1 MSSGLIRQFLERF
14 VASERATALG
24 IAIASGLGGLV
35 VMGLTF
41 GIAYGAAW
49 FFLVS
54 FFTGAT
60 GWALWI
66 AIALLIAL
74 FVGNLTTS
82 REYLETFSFTTGTA
96 SDVIVSVPVL
106 DHHAST
112 INPLAPDSA
121 HSMLK
126 MIVGLLFTGPRL
138 IMAAFR
144 GLQRRRRL
152 ENLDVD
158 GCAALLSLLVEKG
171 QRVSLTAVAAAL
183 PERPIPLLL
192 PQLALM
198 NGVLFL
204 KSGEPGLS
212 LSTDLR
218 REIGEWRNP
227 A

>member
-1 MSSGLIRQFLERF
+1 MSPDLLRQFLERF

-24 IAIASGLGGLV
+24 IAVASGLGGLV

-41 GIAYGAAW
+41 GIAYGAVW

-66 AIALLIAL
+66 AIALMIAL

-96 SDVIVSVPVL
+96 SDVIVSFPVL
-106 DHHAST
+106 DHAST

-121 HSMLK
+121 HSFLK

-138 IMAAFR
+138 IMAAVR
-144 GLQRRRRL
+144 GLRRRRRL
-152 ENLDVD
+152 EGLDVD
-158 GCAALLSLLVEKG
+158 GCAALLSLLLEKG
-171 QRVSLTAVAAAL
+171 QRVSLTAVASAL
-183 PERPIPLLL
+183 PERAIPRLL
-192 PQLALM
+192 PQLALL